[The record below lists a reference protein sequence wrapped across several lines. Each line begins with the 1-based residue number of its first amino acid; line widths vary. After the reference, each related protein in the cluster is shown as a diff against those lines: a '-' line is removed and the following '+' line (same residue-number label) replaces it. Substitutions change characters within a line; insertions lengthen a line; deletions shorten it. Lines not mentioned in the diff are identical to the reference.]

1 MKFLKNNFFKLIF
14 LLLFLLVTWLFYE
27 LFTNKYHEETMNS
40 PFDIV
45 QVSFKCFIG
54 VLKKLIDKILSFFPS
69 HVFFFEPIC
78 LSLITIITLLISI
91 AYFTLAERKI
101 IASVQRRRGPNIVG
115 F

>member
-1 MKFLKNNFFKLIF
+1 VPVFVVIW
-14 LLLFLLVTWLFYE
+14 LLYE
-27 LFTNKYHEETMNS
+27 LYTNKYHGETINS
-40 PFDIV
+40 IFDIV

-54 VLKKLIDKILSFFPS
+54 VFIKLIDRIIKIILSFFLPN